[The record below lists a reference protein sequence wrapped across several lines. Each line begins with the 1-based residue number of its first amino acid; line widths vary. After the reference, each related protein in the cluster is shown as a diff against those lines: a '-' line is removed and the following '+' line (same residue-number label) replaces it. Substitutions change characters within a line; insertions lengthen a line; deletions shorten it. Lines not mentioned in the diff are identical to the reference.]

1 MVYKVKA
8 LDGLGLV
15 KVVNRMDL
23 LEDINNEDED
33 PVESDAD
40 VSDSSSSEEEWEFVE
55 SDTPMPSTFTI
66 KDAQANRPT
75 PTYNPTPNPTPAAAE
90 TPRRSSR
97 ANKGQHSNLSKMPRS
112 VVTRSQYVDQ
122 AIADAFISQVNTG
135 FVDMAQVLGSTL
147 IEMMKVQKD

>member
-1 MVYKVKA
+1 MKA

-40 VSDSSSSEEEWEFVE
+40 VSDSSLSEEEWEFVE
-55 SDTPMPSTFTI
+55 SDTPMPSTLTI

-75 PTYNPTPNPTPAAAE
+75 ATHNPTPNPTSAAVEA
-90 TPRRSSR
+90 PRSSR
-97 ANKGQHSNLSKMPRS
+97 ANKGQHSNFNRMPRS
-112 VVTRSQYVDQ
+112 VVTMSQYVDQ
-122 AIADAFISQVNTG
+122 AMQMTVSQVNTG
-135 FVDMAQVLGSTL
+135 FVDMAQVMSSTL